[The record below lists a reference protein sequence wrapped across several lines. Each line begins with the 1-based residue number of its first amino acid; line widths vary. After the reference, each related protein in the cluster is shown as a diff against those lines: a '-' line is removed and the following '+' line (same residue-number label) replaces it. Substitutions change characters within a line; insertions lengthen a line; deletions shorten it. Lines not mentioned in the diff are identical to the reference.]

1 MSDSNELVVVQKQD
15 LMSVFT
21 KTEQLDPILEKIA
34 KEARSVVP
42 DVSTAK
48 GRDAIKSMAYK
59 VAKSRTY
66 LDGLGKDL
74 VTEMKEL
81 PKRVD
86 EHRRKAREFL
96 EALQEEVRK
105 PLTEWEAEQE
115 RIEAEKKA
123 AAEAKALAE
132 KEAAEAAA
140 MAQRVENDHELALL
154 LNADFDRQVQAK
166 KAAEIQAA
174 KERDERIAREAAE
187 AASRAAEAKAAQERA
202 EAAARELALKVAA
215 EMAEKERQAA
225 IAKAEADAARAEQEK
240 KDAAAKAE
248 RDKAAAI
255 EAERQRVAA
264 EKAREE
270 KERAAREAD
279 KAHRAKINAACLA
292 ALVEH
297 AGLSEEDA
305 KSAVIAIAKDL
316 IPAMKVIY

>member
-1 MSDSNELVVVQKQD
+1 MSDSNELVVIQKQD
-15 LMSVFT
+15 LMTVFT
-21 KTEQLDPILEKIA
+21 VTEQLDPILEKIA

-105 PLTEWEAEQE
+105 PLTEWEAEQA

-123 AAEAKALAE
+123 ASEAKALAE

-140 MAQRVENDHELALL
+140 MAQRVENDHELGLL
-154 LNADFDRQVQAK
+154 LNAEFDRQAQAK
-166 KAAEIQAA
+166 KEAEIQAA

-187 AASRAAEAKAAQERA
+187 AAKREAEAKAAKEKADAEAREIALRVQAARA
-202 EAAARELALKVAA
+202 EQDRLD
-215 EMAEKERQAA
+215 A
-225 IAKAEADAARAEQEK
+225 IAKAEA
-240 KDAAAKAE
+240 AAAKAE
-248 RDKAAAI
+248 KDAK
-255 EAERQRVAA
+255 EAA
-264 EKAREE
+264 EKAERDALEAVESERRRVAAQKAQEE
-270 KERAAREAD
+270 KERAEREAD
-279 KAHRAKINAACLA
+279 KAHRGSINSAAA
-292 ALVEH
+292 AAIVAQ
-297 AGLSEEDA
+297 AGVTEDQA
-305 KSAVIAIAKDL
+305 RNIVIAIAKGL
-316 IPAMKVIY
+316 IPSVKVSY